1 LNKSISTLIR
11 KKKRKISTIIAKK
24 SPMIKNRMQHSNKI
38 KMPQWPKIK
47 LKFQLKNKQLPKL
60 LLKPTPPKDK

>member
-1 LNKSISTLIR
+1 MNKSISTLIR

-24 SPMIKNRMQHSNKI
+24 SPMIKNRMQHSKI